1 MDGGSRFKAR
11 QKNKSRRENVSSQR
25 ENEEVATNR
34 LVTRALY
41 DTEEEEVITCTVNSL
56 FYMSFILLYSTIQLF
71 CIYMREYKIANAEI
85 FIVVPFVYICPLN
98 KSQILKSARC
108 GFSRFYVDINSPQL
122 IRFRN
127 LQYV

>member
-41 DTEEEEVITCTVNSL
+41 DTEEEEVRTCTVNLL
-56 FYMSFILLYSTIQLF
+56 F
-71 CIYMREYKIANAEI
+71 
-85 FIVVPFVYICPLN
+85 
-98 KSQILKSARC
+98 
-108 GFSRFYVDINSPQL
+108 
-122 IRFRN
+122 
-127 LQYV
+127 

>member
-41 DTEEEEVITCTVNSL
+41 DTEEEEVITCTMNSL
-56 FYMSFILLYSTIQLF
+56 FT
-71 CIYMREYKIANAEI
+71 
-85 FIVVPFVYICPLN
+85 CPLYYL
-98 KSQILKSARC
+98 IP
-108 GFSRFYVDINSPQL
+108 RFNCIASICESTKLRTPKFL
-122 IRFRN
+122 
-127 LQYV
+127 L

>member
-1 MDGGSRFKAR
+1 M
-11 QKNKSRRENVSSQR
+11 SSQR

-56 FYMSFILLYSTIQLF
+56 FYMSFILLNSTIQLY
-71 CIYMREYKIANAEI
+71 CINMREHKIANAEI
-85 FIVVPFVYICPLN
+85 FIVPVIPFVYICPLN
-98 KSQILKSARC
+98 KSEILKSARC
-108 GFSRFYVDINSPQL
+108 GFSLFYVDINSPQL
-122 IRFRN
+122 IRN